1 MIINLFSDVIS
12 WAKIKGKCSSSAEE
26 EWSIWCAK
34 SFSAHNSI
42 HHVFHRFEFFISIE
56 VTTFFFSL
64 RKLILDRGKL
74 LLI

>member
-1 MIINLFSDVIS
+1 MRLVGQKSKENDLHLWKRNEAFGVR
-12 WAKIKGKCSSSAEE
+12 
-26 EWSIWCAK
+26 K

-56 VTTFFFSL
+56 VTTFIFSL
-64 RKLILDRGKL
+64 RKLILDRVKL